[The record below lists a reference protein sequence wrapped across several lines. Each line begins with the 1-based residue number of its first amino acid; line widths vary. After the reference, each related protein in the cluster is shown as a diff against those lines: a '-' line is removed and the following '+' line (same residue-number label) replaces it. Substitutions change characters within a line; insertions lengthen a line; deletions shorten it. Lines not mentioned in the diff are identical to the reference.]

1 MITSFNLATLN
12 ALFNTA
18 AFTCLVAGYLAIK
31 RGQRER
37 HRKLMLGAF
46 AASCLFLTSYLT
58 RIFLFG
64 DTRFDGQG
72 ALRVFYLA
80 LLASHVVLALAT
92 APLVITT
99 LTLGLRSRFETHR
112 KWARWTL
119 PIWAYVSVTGVM
131 VYLLL
136 FHGPR

>member
-1 MITSFNLATLN
+1 VITSYNLATLN
-12 ALFNTA
+12 ALLNSTA
-18 AFTCLVAGYLAIK
+18 FVCLVSGYLAIK

-46 AASCLFLTSYLT
+46 TASCLFLTSYLS

-64 DTRFDGQG
+64 DTKFGGEG

-92 APLVITT
+92 APLVLTT
-99 LTLGLRSRFETHR
+99 LTLGLRGRFETHR
-112 KWARWTL
+112 KWAKWTL
-119 PIWAYVSVTGVM
+119 PIWAYVSVTGVL